1 VSAAGL
7 WGGSSSD
14 LETKLELQI
23 LMVPV
28 QESVEPDPVRCFIQV
43 WCRVE
48 VVGFVDV
55 WWVDLLFFLVG
66 LRR

>member
-1 VSAAGL
+1 LAAGL

-14 LETKLELQI
+14 LETELELQI
-23 LMVPV
+23 LTAPE
-28 QESVEPDPVRCFIQV
+28 QEFLVEPDPVRCFILV

-48 VVGFVDV
+48 VVGFVDM
-55 WWVDLLFFLVG
+55 WWVDLLFFFVG